1 MKGNKNYK
9 LFNRVLALFLIL
21 GVGPTLLLTIVF
33 NLPLDFQIREYR
45 MIMGLLLILSTVST
59 LCLAGL
65 ITRLLKY
72 PLNQLLHAQRQV
84 RHGNLSFRLPEEE
97 NEELQRLFDGF
108 NKMAEGIAEAT
119 QQKQSFAE
127 QQSFTKLASK
137 VIHDL
142 RSPLSTLKVAYDF
155 CNSQVSSNPKCAKCA
170 ELTKISL
177 KRLEDIAEELLTER
191 KILSSPS
198 TIFLHETID
207 ELLLELA
214 LQEKYPSLTIQKS
227 YHNVPLQI
235 SAEKNDLKRAFTNII
250 TNAVEA
256 MHGNGNLTIATTID
270 NNSIRIDIKDT
281 GPGMTPEILEKVLQ
295 GGFTYGKANGN
306 GIGMTVVRDVVEKY
320 KGLLKVTSVVKMGTT
335 FHISLPPA
343 NPISN

>member
-1 MKGNKNYK
+1 MKAKKNYK
-9 LFNRVLALFLIL
+9 LFNRVLTLFLIL

-33 NLPLDFQIREYR
+33 NLPLDFQTKQYH
-45 MIMGLLLILSTVST
+45 MIMGMLLILSTIST

-65 ITRLLKY
+65 ITRILKH
-72 PLNQLLHAQRQV
+72 PLNQLLDAQRQV
-84 RHGNLSFRLPEEE
+84 RHGNLEYRLPEEE

-108 NKMAEGIAEAT
+108 NKMAEEMSEAI
-119 QQKQSFAE
+119 QQKQRFAE

-142 RSPLSTLKVAYDF
+142 RSPLSTLKVAYDV
-155 CNSQVSSNPKCAKCA
+155 CSSQVSSNPQCTKCA

-177 KRLEDIAEELLTER
+177 KRLEDITEELLTER
-191 KILSSPS
+191 KNLSSPS
-198 TIFLHETID
+198 TILLHETID
-207 ELLLELA
+207 ELLMELA
-214 LQEKYPSLTIQKS
+214 LQEKYPSLIIQKN
-227 YHNVPLQI
+227 YHNVPLRI

-256 MHGNGNLTIATTID
+256 MHGNGNLTITTAID
-270 NNSIRIDIKDT
+270 GNSVRIDIKDT
-281 GPGMTPEILEKVLQ
+281 GPGMSPDILEKVLQ